1 MSNNN
6 NNYLTIGELV
16 ETSGGACGLHLITK
30 VVYDEDGDFLNY
42 TLLAMTGDYEGMEW
56 DVTHD
61 DLMGLYECE
70 VMSNNKQPLVKA
82 GELINTSTGLA
93 LVVRVKQDECLDFI
107 YGLQALTGVFQGIE
121 HSMSHSVLAAMMKE
135 VA

>member
-42 TLLAMTGDYEGMEW
+42 TLLAMTGDYEEMEW
-56 DVTHD
+56 DV
-61 DLMGLYECE
+61 
-70 VMSNNKQPLVKA
+70 
-82 GELINTSTGLA
+82 
-93 LVVRVKQDECLDFI
+93 
-107 YGLQALTGVFQGIE
+107 
-121 HSMSHSVLAAMMKE
+121 
-135 VA
+135 